1 MPFILLMKRREKTVK
16 QKENICDIK
25 RKDKK
30 KKYFKS
36 PESYISVKS

>member
-30 KKYFKS
+30 NTLKALNLIFQ
-36 PESYISVKS
+36 